1 MAQSESSFAL
11 DSQDNFYLTD
21 LSPKD
26 KPWDKHRF
34 EADQVGGLYR
44 GTAFDRYA
52 ERIDNCSGL
61 LEFSFLVDEQ
71 TAEIGLK
78 LKTARF
84 CRVRHCPVCQWRR
97 SLVWRA
103 RFFTA
108 LPKIRKEYPTA
119 RFLFLTLTTEHPHI
133 SDLRS
138 HLVHM
143 NKSWERLTK
152 RKQFPAIGWLKS
164 VEVTRQYIC
173 TKPSKCTYKASK
185 IRCPNCTPTDYAH
198 PHFHAILMV
207 NASYFGEG
215 YLSQAKWTQLW
226 KDALR
231 ADYTPVLY
239 IKIVK
244 PSKGSNDDAVSDE
257 MAKALCETLKYSVKP
272 DDLVS
277 DREWLLEL
285 TAQLHKTRAVSVGG
299 VFKNFL
305 SEEEPED
312 LIHVDESSDESIFD
326 NSLWFGW
333 REMLQRYLKRQAP

>member
-1 MAQSESSFAL
+1 MNQSESGFML
-11 DSQDNFYLTD
+11 DSHDEFYLTD
-21 LSPKD
+21 VSPKD

-34 EADQVGGLYR
+34 EADQVKDLYR
-44 GTAFDRYA
+44 GTVFDRYA

-61 LEFSFLVDEQ
+61 LEFSFLVNPE

-103 RFFTA
+103 RFFQA
-108 LPKIRKEYPTA
+108 LPKIRKKYPTA
-119 RFLFLTLTTEHPHI
+119 RFLFLTLTVRNCEV
-133 SDLRS
+133 SELR
-138 HLVHM
+138 LCLAHM
-143 NKSWERLTK
+143 NKSWERLIK
-152 RKQFPAIGWLKS
+152 RKQFPALGWLKS
-164 VEVTRQYIC
+164 VEVTRS
-173 TKPSKCTYKASK
+173 TNGT
-185 IRCPNCTPTDYAH
+185 AH

-207 NASYFGEG
+207 NPSYFSHG
-215 YLSQAKWTQLW
+215 YIPQAKWRELW
-226 KDALR
+226 EEALR
-231 ADYTPVLY
+231 ADYTPVVNV
-239 IKIVK
+239 KAVK
-244 PSKGSNDDAVSDE
+244 PAKGSSEDQVADQL
-257 MAKALCETLKYSVKP
+257 AKALCETLKYSVKP

-312 LIHVDESSDESIFD
+312 LIHVDESSDDLISD

-333 REMLQRYLKRQAP
+333 REMLQRYLKNQAP

>member
-1 MAQSESSFAL
+1 MNQSESGFAP
-11 DSQDNFYLTD
+11 DSHDEFYLTD
-21 LSPKD
+21 VSPKD
-26 KPWDKHRF
+26 KPWDEHRLQ
-34 EADQVGGLYR
+34 ADQVKDLYR
-44 GTAFDRYA
+44 GTLFDRYA

-61 LEFSFLVDEQ
+61 LEFSFLVNSE

-103 RFFTA
+103 RFFQA

-119 RFLFLTLTTEHPHI
+119 RFLFLTLTVRNCEL
-133 SDLRS
+133 SELRS
-138 HLVHM
+138 CLVDM

-152 RKQFPAIGWLKS
+152 RKQFPALGWLKS
-164 VEVTRQYIC
+164 VEVTRS
-173 TKPSKCTYKASK
+173 TNGT
-185 IRCPNCTPTDYAH
+185 AH

-207 NASYFGEG
+207 PQNYFSRN
-215 YLSQAKWTQLW
+215 YISQEKWTELW
-226 KDALR
+226 MESLR
-231 ADYTPVLY
+231 ADYTPVVNV
-239 IKIVK
+239 KAVK
-244 PSKGSNDDAVSDE
+244 PAKGSSENQVVDQL
-257 MAKALCETLKYSVKP
+257 AKALCETLKYSVKS

-285 TAQLHKTRAVSVGG
+285 TTQLHKTRAVAVGG

-305 SEEEPED
+305 SEEDPED
-312 LIHVDESSDESIFD
+312 LIHIDENSDEPISD

-333 REMLQRYLKRQAP
+333 REMLQRYLKCQGTE

>member
-1 MAQSESSFAL
+1 MNQSESGFTL
-11 DSQDNFYLTD
+11 DCDDQFYLTD

-34 EADQVGGLYR
+34 EADQVRGLYR

-61 LEFSFLVDEQ
+61 LEFSFLVNPE

-103 RFFTA
+103 RFFQA
-108 LPKIRKEYPTA
+108 LPKIRKEYSTA
-119 RFLFLTLTTEHPHI
+119 RFLFLTLTVRNCEL

-138 HLVHM
+138 CLAHM
-143 NKSWERLTK
+143 NKSWQRLAE
-152 RKQFPAIGWLKS
+152 RKQFSALGYLKS
-164 VEVTRQYIC
+164 TEVTRSADG
-173 TKPSKCTYKASK
+173 T
-185 IRCPNCTPTDYAH
+185 AH
-198 PHFHAILMV
+198 PHFHVILMV
-207 NASYFGEG
+207 NASYFSHG
-215 YLSQAKWTQLW
+215 YIPQAKWTELW
-226 KDALR
+226 KEALR
-231 ADYTPVLY
+231 SDYTPRVNV
-239 IKIVK
+239 KAVK
-244 PSKGSNDDAVSDE
+244 PAKGSSEEQLGDQL
-257 MAKALCETLKYSVKP
+257 AKALCETLKYSVKP

-312 LIHVDESSDESIFD
+312 LIHVDETSDELISD

-333 REMLQRYLKRQAP
+333 REMLQRYLKNQAP